1 MSETDD
7 TPRAAGGASGDDA
20 DEKAGKRAVDQA
32 VAADAEAAKKGRYG
46 IIGAIVAV
54 LFALFYAYDV
64 WAAVSPFFA
73 LPAFYSSIGLDPNAV
88 PWWVLIIGVAVP
100 PVVFALALA
109 AGWRRNALEKALIF
123 FVGFAVVSG
132 LSLSVIA
139 LEAFVRPALHAIA
152 G

>member
-1 MSETDD
+1 MSETES
-7 TPRAAGGASGDDA
+7 AA
-20 DEKAGKRAVDQA
+20 EKAI
-32 VAADAEAAKKGRYG
+32 AADSAEAKKGRYG
-46 IIGAIVAV
+46 VIGAIVAV
-54 LFALFYAYDV
+54 LFALFYAYGV
-64 WAAVSPFFA
+64 WAAISPFFA

-88 PWWVLIIGVAVP
+88 PWWVLVIGVAVP
-100 PVVFALALA
+100 PVGFALALA

-139 LEAFVRPALHAIA
+139 LEAFVRPALHAVA

>member
-1 MSETDD
+1 MSDSKHD
-7 TPRAAGGASGDDA
+7 ASGGSSVSGESGVA
-20 DEKAGKRAVDQA
+20 EA
-32 VAADAEAAKKGRYG
+32 VAEDSAAAKKGRYG
-46 IIGAIVAV
+46 IIGAIIAV

-73 LPAFYSSIGLDPNAV
+73 LPAFYSSIGLNPGAV

-100 PVVFALALA
+100 PVIFALALA
-109 AGWRRNALEKALIF
+109 VGWRRNALEKALIF

-132 LSLSVIA
+132 LSLSVIS
-139 LEAFVRPALHAIA
+139 LEAFVRPVLHVVV